1 MAILSGTELINS
13 IDVQKLEEDY
23 NSVEETE
30 DFEQQHQLTQIEQ
43 STIRSEQGI
52 INGSRTTRYT
62 NKSTTDIYSNLSKSQ
77 KRSKTPI
84 KDVQLADGRGPVS
97 VIF

>member
-30 DFEQQHQLTQIEQ
+30 DFE
-43 STIRSEQGI
+43 
-52 INGSRTTRYT
+52 
-62 NKSTTDIYSNLSKSQ
+62 
-77 KRSKTPI
+77 
-84 KDVQLADGRGPVS
+84 
-97 VIF
+97 